1 MWLCFDIPRS
11 IISKDFIETISR
23 IKTFRFSKP
32 SLSNSS
38 SLFRLNK
45 IRRLIKKEKPDICH
59 LHSSSIF
66 TLILLIFLKINHAK
80 TIITI
85 HGLAHEEKKNEW
97 RKYRTLKSFLKC
109 ISQSLSEFL
118 IMSSSPQLIVDTQY
132 VADKIF
138 QYRKLCK
145 VVKIPSLKVIPQG
158 VNQAFFNLKG
168 HKIEYDLISIGSFVS
183 RKGHHYLIDTMF
195 KLHKQIP
202 GLTLAIIGV
211 KSDSDYYDKLYD
223 KINELGLNS
232 NVRLFA
238 DIPFQET
245 LHLLKNS
252 GIFVLHSQE
261 ESQGIVLCEAMAA
274 GKPVVS
280 TNVGGIPFII
290 KHGINGLISEFGDIE
305 GFSNNIWTLIN
316 NEQFY
321 EYISLNNRHTS
332 AKYKWSTI
340 TNELLELY
348 RQIMLK

>member
-1 MWLCFDIPRS
+1 
-11 IISKDFIETISR
+11 
-23 IKTFRFSKP
+23 
-32 SLSNSS
+32 
-38 SLFRLNK
+38 
-45 IRRLIKKEKPDICH
+45 
-59 LHSSSIF
+59 
-66 TLILLIFLKINHAK
+66 
-80 TIITI
+80 
-85 HGLAHEEKKNEW
+85 
-97 RKYRTLKSFLKC
+97 
-109 ISQSLSEFL
+109 
-118 IMSSSPQLIVDTQY
+118 
-132 VADKIF
+132 
-138 QYRKLCK
+138 
-145 VVKIPSLKVIPQG
+145 
-158 VNQAFFNLKG
+158 
-168 HKIEYDLISIGSFVS
+168 
-183 RKGHHYLIDTMF
+183 MF